1 MTANNAEQP
10 IRFEPEEACPPSV
23 ALVVGLQ
30 GAALILAPMVLNVVI
45 AVRSSGLGDDYLAW
59 SVFAAMLICGMVIAA
74 QALQLGRFGSG
85 HVALTYP
92 AAMFIAMMVGAVNA
106 AGPATFASL
115 LLVCSVIQIA
125 LAWWLPTLRR
135 IITPTVSGTVTML
148 VAVSVL
154 PIAFDSVQ
162 DLPAGAPVAAGP
174 TIAGVTLLVSV
185 IVMLRAAGRWRL
197 VAPFISILAGCAVAA
212 GFGVLSAD
220 QITGAGWFGIP
231 QVPPW
236 SIDLTP
242 GREFWAFLPSF
253 AILTL
258 VVGIKTISDGVAI
271 QQGSRRRPR
280 AIDFRQIQG
289 MVSVNGIGMLLAAFA
304 VTLPTMVISSLS
316 VSLVNITGVAARR
329 VGIGVALVVVTLAC
343 FAKFTAL
350 LLTIPGPVMG
360 AYLMLAMGILFVS
373 GLQTVA
379 RDGLDPR
386 RVVVVALAVSLGFG
400 AHGHP
405 LARDLFGDDLGALLG
420 SGVTVGAVVAIGMT
434 LLLETLNARRARL
447 EATLDMASLPDID
460 EFLSRQASALTWNEA
475 STLRLR
481 SAGEE
486 ALATLLLEE
495 QDDADADEAEA
506 PGRPRLVVL
515 ARRQANK
522 VELEF
527 VATTRQENIEDQLAF
542 LNDEEALPSV
552 DDLSLRLL
560 RHHAS
565 VVRHQK
571 YHGVDIVTVQVEG
584 GG

>member
-1 MTANNAEQP
+1 MAANSAEQP
-10 IRFEPEEACPPSV
+10 IQFEPEETCPLST
-23 ALVVGLQ
+23 ALLVGFQ
-30 GAALILAPMVLNVVI
+30 GAVLIVAPTVLNVAI
-45 AVRSSGLGDDYLAW
+45 AIRSSGLDDSYLAW
-59 SVFAAMLICGMVIAA
+59 SVFAGMLICGAITAG
-74 QALQLGRFGSG
+74 QALQVGRFGAG
-85 HVALTYP
+85 HIALSWP
-92 AAMFIAMMVGAVNA
+92 AAMFIAIMVGTISA

-115 LLVCSVIQIA
+115 MVVCSVIQVA
-125 LAWWLPTLRR
+125 LAWWLPMLRR

-154 PIAFDSVQ
+154 PIAFDTVQ
-162 DLPAGAPVAAGP
+162 DLPPDAPTFAGPAIAGA
-174 TIAGVTLLVSV
+174 TLLVSV
-185 IVMLRAAGRWRL
+185 IVMLRASGRWRL

-212 GFGVLSAD
+212 AFGVIDAGRIAS
-220 QITGAGWFGIP
+220 AGWFGIP
-231 QVPPW
+231 QVPAL

-242 GREFWAFLPSF
+242 GKEFWALLPSF

-258 VVGIKTISDGVAI
+258 VLGIKTISDGVVV

-289 MVSVNGIGMLLAAFA
+289 MVSVNGIGMLLAGIA

-316 VSLVNITGVAARR
+316 VSLVNLTGVAARR
-329 VGIGVALVVVTLAC
+329 VGVGVAIVIVVLAF

-373 GLQTVA
+373 GFQTIM

-386 RVVVVALAVSLGFG
+386 RVVVVALATSLGFG
-400 AHGHP
+400 LHGHP
-405 LARDLFGDDLGALLG
+405 ITRDLFGDDLGALLG
-420 SGVTVGAVVAIGMT
+420 SGVTIGAVVAIGLT
-434 LLLETLNARRARL
+434 LLLEATSARRARL
-447 EATLDMASLPDID
+447 EVTLDMASLPAID
-460 EFLSRQASALTWNEA
+460 EFLTSLASRLGWNEA
-475 STLRLR
+475 SALRLR

-486 ALATLLLEE
+486 TLASLMF
-495 QDDADADEAEA
+495 QDGASEGLAK
-506 PGRPRLVVL
+506 PRLIVA
-515 ARRQANK
+515 ARPQSTK
-522 VELEF
+522 IDLEF

-542 LNDEEALPSV
+542 LNDEEAVPTV

-565 VVRHQK
+565 AVRHQK

-584 GG
+584 SA

>member
-1 MTANNAEQP
+1 MATGNAEQP
-10 IRFEPEEACPPSV
+10 IRFEPDEACPPSA
-23 ALVVGLQ
+23 ALIVGFQ
-30 GAALILAPMVLNVVI
+30 GAVLILAPTVLNVAI
-45 AVRSSGLGDDYLAW
+45 AIRSSGLDDTWLAW
-59 SVFAAMLICGMVIAA
+59 SVFAAMLICGGVTAA

-85 HVALTYP
+85 HVVLTYP
-92 AAMFIAMMVGAVNA
+92 AAMFIAMMVGTVNV
-106 AGPATFASL
+106 AGPGTYASL
-115 LLVCSVIQIA
+115 MIVCSLVQIA
-125 LAWWLPTLRR
+125 LSWWLPTLRR

-162 DLPAGAPVAAGP
+162 GLPEGAHAAAGP

-185 IVMLRAAGRWRL
+185 VVMLRASGRWRL

-212 GFGVLSAD
+212 VFGVLSAD
-220 QITGAGWFGIP
+220 QIVNARWVGVP
-231 QVPPW
+231 QVPDL

-242 GREFWAFLPSF
+242 GKEFWALLPSL

-258 VVGIKTISDGVAI
+258 VVGLKTISDGVAI
-271 QQGSRRRPR
+271 QQCSRRRPR

-289 MVSVNGIGMLLAAFA
+289 MVSVNGIGMLLSALA
-304 VTLPTMVISSLS
+304 VTLPTMAISSLS

-329 VGIGVALVVVTLAC
+329 VGIGVAIVVVTLA
-343 FAKFTAL
+343 FFSKFTAV
-350 LLTIPGPVMG
+350 LLTIPLPVMG

-373 GLQTVA
+373 GFQTVM

-386 RVVVVALAVSLGFG
+386 RVLVVALATSLGLG
-400 AHGHP
+400 LHGHP
-405 LARDLFGDDLGALLG
+405 ITRDLFGDELGALLG
-420 SGVTVGAVVAIGMT
+420 SGVTIGAVVAIGMT
-434 LLLETLNARRARL
+434 LLLEAMSARRARL
-447 EATLDMASLPDID
+447 EVALDMASLPAID
-460 EFLSRQASALTWNEA
+460 EFLSRLASRLGWNEA
-475 STLRLR
+475 STMRLR

-486 ALATLLLEE
+486 TLATLLL
-495 QDDADADEAEA
+495 QDHEDEADGKEKA
-506 PGRPRLVVL
+506 RLVVM
-515 ARRQANK
+515 ARPQAAR

-542 LNDEEALPSV
+542 LNEEEAMPTV

-565 VVRHQK
+565 AVRHQK

-584 GG
+584 NG